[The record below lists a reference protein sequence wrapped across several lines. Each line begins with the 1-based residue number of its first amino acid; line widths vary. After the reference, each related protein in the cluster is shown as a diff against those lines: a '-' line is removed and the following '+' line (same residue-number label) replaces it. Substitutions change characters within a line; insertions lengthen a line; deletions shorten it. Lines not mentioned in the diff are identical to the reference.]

1 MPYIITTKAKK
12 DLDEI
17 WFYIAKDNVTAA
29 NKLEDQ
35 FLEAFELIT
44 TTPQIGTQRKDL
56 LDVSVRFWVVHSY
69 YIIYN
74 PDTNPLQILRIM
86 SSYKDLKNNF

>member
-17 WFYIAKDNVTAA
+17 WFYIAKDNVAAA

-44 TTPQIGTQRKDL
+44 TTPQIGTQRNDL
-56 LDVSVRFWVVHSY
+56 IDVSVRFWVIHNY

-86 SSYKDLKNNF
+86 SSYRDIKNNV